1 MLAVLV
7 GDGPVVLFVVG
18 GRVEVLS
25 MVAWAVLVVGS
36 AEDGEVGK
44 GKGKGVPSQEYC
56 CC

>member
-25 MVAWAVLVVGS
+25 TVAWAVLVVGS

-44 GKGKGVPSQEYC
+44 GKGKGGPSQEYC